1 VKLDVSPLREEHRL
15 RVFGSK
21 LLRRI
26 FGLRRVAET
35 VDWGQSHNEKLH
47 NLYCSQNIKGD
58 EIMEG
63 DMGDACSMH
72 GRDKKLT
79 P

>member
-1 VKLDVSPLREEHRL
+1 
-15 RVFGSK
+15 
-21 LLRRI
+21 
-26 FGLRRVAET
+26 VAET